1 MRLRPICTLL
11 ATLALR
17 ATRAWAGDVA
27 VPGDFPTIQ
36 AAIDGAAPD
45 SVIQIAP
52 GHYAEPLVLHDV
64 QRALTIRGRTDDPS
78 AVVVDGGGGAGPTIS
93 VTSCPANVVIEG
105 ITFTGGRGKDGYGG
119 GLFMANSAVAFHR
132 CIFTGNAADLDGGGA
147 FILSSAG
154 LFRECEFRQ
163 NTAVRYGGGVL
174 VNLDS
179 TAVFDRSTFTD
190 NEAATGSGGGV
201 HVNDSSPAFIG
212 CRIENN
218 RAPAS
223 GGGIVITGHF
233 SEPESRPILRD
244 CTIAGNETYRP
255 DSSQP
260 AAEGGGIHIEDNVRA
275 VLQGCRVDGN
285 RANNGGGVNS
295 YRAHYE
301 ISDSVIENNEAIVD
315 EGLGGF
321 GGGLYIQSVNVVE
334 PARQASTIALVRSLV
349 RGNLAAVGGGF
360 YVQGDFILTDK
371 RALLDVTEA
380 IVADNV
386 ASVRGGGLAVDRAD
400 ATLRRSHVLENR
412 VTAAVLGLG
421 GGLLSSGSATLTL
434 DDTTIAGN
442 ETGALGGGIFIDQG
456 GRLEVSGSRLFAN
469 LAGTA
474 PDAVGGAIAVGQTA
488 GPTPGPVTGS
498 VQGSVIGENGANEIW
513 EADCDA
519 LQWSAISYDDNTL
532 YSSAGQLYYRSCAGV
547 TATVAQFN
555 ALAGK
560 ASGNVEAAP
569 DFATFASAPASI
581 VEGGSS
587 TLAWCVAGGG
597 ALDVAPAIGPLAAA
611 LDTLD
616 VAPTATTT
624 YALLRDGSSA
634 AATTVTVACS
644 ALGTP
649 IPRLPADGE
658 AAQSGAEVTLRW
670 YPAPG
675 ATAYDLQLDATA
687 AEPTSI
693 VAADVTTDAVTL
705 TGLEPG
711 TRYRWR
717 VVARSALCTDPV
729 VSPTFEF
736 TTCEVG
742 GCPWIDSFDDGDA
755 SDWTRLG
762 NGTATVVDGVL
773 QLSARG
779 KLTVLAPAPA
789 ITEGTVSLTLG
800 MRDLGKEVRLLFGYV
815 DERNYRALV
824 IKPKSGR
831 WMLQERS
838 RGRLARVARTRRSLA
853 RGTRFTV
860 RLDLTGSQASAALND
875 AVVFSGA
882 FSAPPAGGFGIR
894 IRKTQL
900 DVDDVR
906 VQAAGGS

>member
-1 MRLRPICTLL
+1 MRLRPTCVLL
-11 ATLALR
+11 AMLALR
-17 ATRAWAGDVA
+17 AARAWAGDVA

-36 AAIDGAAPD
+36 AAIDGAPPD

-52 GHYAEPLVLHDV
+52 GHYAEHLVLHDV

-78 AVVVDGGGGAGPTIS
+78 AVVVDGGGAGPTIS

-105 ITFTGGRGKDGYGG
+105 LTFTGGHGKDGYGG

-132 CIFTGNAADLDGGGA
+132 CVFTANAADLDGGGA
-147 FILSSAG
+147 FVLSSAG

-179 TAVFDRSTFTD
+179 TTVFDRSTFTD
-190 NEAATGSGGGV
+190 NEAAGGSGGGV

-212 CRIENN
+212 CRIEGN

-244 CTIAGNETYRP
+244 CTIAGNEAYRP

-275 VLQGCRVDGN
+275 ILQGCRVHDN

-301 ISDSVIENNEAIVD
+301 ISDSVIESNEAAVE

-321 GGGLYIQSVNVVE
+321 GGGLYVQSVNVGE
-334 PARQASTIALVRSLV
+334 PARQASTVALTRSLV
-349 RGNLAAVGGGF
+349 RGNLAAVGGGVF
-360 YVQGDFILTDK
+360 AQGDFILTDN
-371 RALLDVTEA
+371 RTLLDVA
-380 IVADNV
+380 DSIVADNV
-386 ASVRGGGLAVDRAD
+386 ASVRGGGIAVDRTD
-400 ATLRRSHVLENR
+400 AVLRRSHVLQNR

-456 GRLEVSGSRLFAN
+456 GRLDVAGSRLFAN
-469 LAGTA
+469 VAGTA
-474 PDAVGGAIAVGQTA
+474 PDAVGGAIAVGQSG
-488 GPTPGPVTGS
+488 GPTPGPVTGT

-519 LQWSAISYDDNTL
+519 PQWSTISYDDNTL

-547 TATVAQFN
+547 TAGVAQFN
-555 ALAGK
+555 ALQK

-569 DFATFASAPASI
+569 DFASFAAAPASI
-581 VEGGSS
+581 VDGGSS

-597 ALDVAPAIGPLAAA
+597 ALEVSPAPGPLAAA
-611 LDTLD
+611 LGTID

-624 YALLRDGSSA
+624 YSLVRDGSPA
-634 AATTVTVACS
+634 AATTVAVACGT
-644 ALGTP
+644 LGTP

-658 AAQSGAEVTLRW
+658 AAQPASEVTLRW

-675 ATAYDLQLDATA
+675 ASAYDLQLDATA

-705 TGLEPG
+705 TGLQPG

-717 VVARSALCTDPV
+717 VVARSALCPDPV

-736 TTCEVG
+736 TTCEAG
-742 GCPWIDSFDDGDA
+742 GCPWVDSFDDGDA

-779 KLTVLAPAPA
+779 KLTVLSPAPA
-789 ITEGTVSLTLG
+789 ISEGTVSLTLG

-824 IKPKSGR
+824 IKPRSGR

-838 RGRLARVARTRRSLA
+838 QGRLTRVARTRRTLA
-853 RGTRFTV
+853 RGTRFTL
-860 RLDLTGSQASAALND
+860 RLDLTGAQAAAALND
-875 AVVFSGA
+875 SVVFSGA
-882 FSAPPAGGFGIR
+882 FSAAPAGAFGIR
-894 IRKTQL
+894 IRRTQL
-900 DVDDVR
+900 EVDNVR
-906 VQAAGGS
+906 IAHAPGS